1 MAPPFEPEGD
11 CAGICVDDG
20 NSPNF
25 AAATWIAKITT
36 PLPLGS

>member
-1 MAPPFEPEGD
+1 MAPQVDPEGD
-11 CAGICVDDG
+11 CASIWVDDG